1 MSQDAKGKTF
11 IFIDGQNL
19 YLSAR
24 SAFGSSV
31 VPYPNFDARRLAEL
45 IGQEIGAPGV
55 ERVSFYTGMPVDRYS
70 PRWHEF
76 WTNKLE
82 AMEEDFVS
90 VYTRP
95 LRYQYETDPLQPT
108 GYKILSTREK
118 GIDLRIALD
127 VMVAARRKDCDNIVI
142 VSRDQDF
149 REVIEDIEMMAAFEK
164 RDINLWSAYPDGGN
178 GPSHLRG
185 IDGMK
190 PVVITSDMYHQCIDP
205 MDYRGRYTPRSQV
218 QEPSI

>member
-127 VMVAARRKDCDNIVI
+127 VMIAARRKDCDNIVI

-149 REVIEDIEMMAAFEK
+149 REVIEDIEIMAAFEK

-190 PVVITSDMYHQCIDP
+190 PVVITPDMYHQCIDP

-218 QEPSI
+218 QEPSL